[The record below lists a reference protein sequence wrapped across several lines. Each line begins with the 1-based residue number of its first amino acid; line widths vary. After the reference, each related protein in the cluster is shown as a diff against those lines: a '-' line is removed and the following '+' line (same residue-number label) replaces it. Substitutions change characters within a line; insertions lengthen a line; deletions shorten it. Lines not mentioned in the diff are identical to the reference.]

1 MLNEANIL
9 KQSIRKCSAKL
20 FVVIFFSFF
29 INLLMFV
36 APLHMLQIYDRVL
49 VSRSEV
55 TLIVLTVL
63 AIGLLLVYGLLEGV
77 RTRILTRLGLEFD
90 ELMSGRMLNTAFE
103 VAITKPSVGAPQQLI
118 RDVDV
123 IREFI
128 GGQAIIALC
137 DAPWVPLFIAVCFIL
152 HPILGFVSLFGAI
165 IIFALAAS
173 NEWLTKTKLSEA
185 NRIWIKAGNDSV
197 ISLRNAEIV
206 KALGMIPGIKGT
218 WAKDRDTALG
228 HQSGANDKSGAIVA
242 CTRFVRMSLQVI
254 ILAAGGY
261 LAIQDQ
267 ITPGTMIAASIIM
280 ARALAPVEMAVAT
293 WKNFIGARDAYKR
306 LNEVVDG
313 EADQAHPMELPPP
326 VGDISLQSIFV
337 APPEQGASNIILNNV
352 SLDFAPGTVTG
363 VIGPSGCGKSTLVRA
378 IVGVWPVFR
387 GAVRYDGANIN
398 NWSSE
403 KLGPHIGYMPQD
415 VELFGGTVGQ
425 NICRFQKI
433 NSDEIIIAAK
443 KAGVHDLVLQLSDGY
458 DTNIGVGGQALSGG
472 QRQRVA
478 LARALYGNP
487 KVVVLDEPNS
497 NLDAAGE
504 KALADAIVAA
514 KEAGATV
521 IVVSHRPSLLASTD
535 IIAVLNQGRIVK
547 TGPRDQVLSELGG
560 GKLTNSP
567 LSAPAAY

>member
-1 MLNEANIL
+1 MLHEANIL
-9 KQSIRKCSAKL
+9 KRSIRKCSSKL
-20 FVVIFFSFF
+20 YVVIFFSFF

-55 TLIVLTVL
+55 TLVVLTAL
-63 AIGLLLVYGLLEGV
+63 AVGLLVIYGLLEGV
-77 RTRILTRLGLEFD
+77 RTRILNRMGLEFD

-152 HPILGFVSLFGAI
+152 HPILGFVSLFGAV

-218 WAKDRDTALG
+218 WAKDRDAALG

-242 CTRFVRMSLQVI
+242 CSRFVRMSLQVI

-280 ARALAPVEMAVAT
+280 GRALAPVEMAVAT
-293 WKNFIGARDAYKR
+293 WKNFIGARDAYNR
-306 LNEVVDG
+306 MNEIVD
-313 EADQAHPMELPPP
+313 DFPDDVNPMELPPP
-326 VGDISLQSIFV
+326 VGNISLQSIFV
-337 APPEQGASNIILNNV
+337 APPEQAASKIILNNV
-352 SLDFAPGTVTG
+352 SLDFTPGTVTG

-378 IVGVWPVFR
+378 IVGVWSVFR

-398 NWSSE
+398 NWSSG
-403 KLGPHIGYMPQD
+403 KLGPYIGYMPQD

-425 NICRFQKI
+425 NICRFQEI
-433 NSDEIIIAAK
+433 NSNEIIIAAK
-443 KAGVHDLVLQLSDGY
+443 KAGVHDLILQLSDGY

-487 KVVVLDEPNS
+487 KVLVLDEPNS

-514 KEAGATV
+514 KESGATV

-535 IIAVLNQGRIVK
+535 NIAVLNQGRLVK
-547 TGPRDQVLSELGG
+547 IGPRDQVLSELGG

-567 LSAPAAY
+567 LLAPAAT

>member
-1 MLNEANIL
+1 MLNQANIL
-9 KQSIRKCSAKL
+9 KRSIRKCSSKL
-20 FVVIFFSFF
+20 LVVVFFSFF

-55 TLIVLTVL
+55 TLVVLTVL
-63 AIGLLLVYGLLEGV
+63 AVGLLVVYGLLEGV
-77 RTRILTRLGLEFD
+77 RTRIMTRMGLEFD
-90 ELMSGRMLNTAFE
+90 ELMSSRMLNTAFE
-103 VAITKPSVGAPQQLI
+103 VAISKPSIGAPQQLI

-152 HPILGFVSLFGAI
+152 HPILGFVSLFGAVI
-165 IIFALAAS
+165 VFALAAS

-185 NRIWIKAGNDSV
+185 NRIWIKAGNDSI

-206 KALGMIPGIKGT
+206 KALGMIPGIKGA
-218 WAKDRDTALG
+218 WAKDRDLALG

-242 CTRFVRMSLQVI
+242 CSRFVRMSLQVI

-280 ARALAPVEMAVAT
+280 GRALAPVEMAVAQ
-293 WKNFIGARDAYKR
+293 WKNFIGARDAYNR
-306 LNEVVDG
+306 MNEVVDSLPDD
-313 EADQAHPMELPPP
+313 ADPMELPPP
-326 VGDISLQSIFV
+326 VGNISLQGIFV
-337 APPEQGASNIILNNV
+337 APPEKAGSNIILSNLT
-352 SLDFAPGTVTG
+352 LDFAPGTVTG

-378 IVGVWPVFR
+378 IVGVWSVFR
-387 GAVRYDGANIN
+387 GAVRYDGANID

-403 KLGPHIGYMPQD
+403 KLGPYIGYMPQD
-415 VELFGGTVGQ
+415 IELFGGTIAQ
-425 NICRFQKI
+425 NISRFQEI
-433 NSDEIIIAAK
+433 NSEEIINAAK
-443 KAGVHDLVLQLSDGY
+443 KAGVHDLILQLSDGY
-458 DTNIGVGGQALSGG
+458 DTNIGVGGQTLSGG

-487 KVVVLDEPNS
+487 KVIVLDEPNS

-514 KEAGATV
+514 KESGATV

-535 IIAVLNQGRIVK
+535 NIVVLNQGRLVK

-567 LSAPAAY
+567 ISAPAAN